1 MTDSLG
7 MYTFSVQ
14 TAVADKVKVVSSPQ
28 IYRRIKDMYDLAVYA
43 TLYFMDYYK
52 LMGAI
57 KKKYPDIDL
66 SNMLIPQNMND
77 LQYAY
82 DKFDGIANKPAFS
95 DLYSIRVRF
104 LYPLYK
110 QPSYN
115 LMWDRSKT
123 AWERLS

>member
-1 MTDSLG
+1 

-43 TLYFMDYYK
+43 TLY
-52 LMGAI
+52 
-57 KKKYPDIDL
+57 
-66 SNMLIPQNMND
+66 
-77 LQYAY
+77 
-82 DKFDGIANKPAFS
+82 
-95 DLYSIRVRF
+95 SICVRF